1 MITGTSGLLL
11 PESRQN
17 KDIYGEPY
25 DHWRT
30 FPSWSPNGM
39 SIAFSGFL
47 DVIGQ
52 FDIWAADV
60 AEADE
65 KGRIILT
72 DLTNLT
78 NGLGGREPAWQ
89 PTSLLLLRASRLSRG
104 DRSKRCLLINR
115 ASCAGAVRFALRTA
129 PTRYHL
135 GCAGRKRLTR
145 KVVEIHGKSWKYTE
159 SRGKPCADG

>member
-1 MITGTSGLLL
+1 MITGTSVFSCLN
-11 PESRQN
+11 RARN

-30 FPSWSPNGM
+30 FPTWSPNGM
-39 SIAFSGFL
+39 SIAFAGFL

-65 KGRIILT
+65 QGRIKLT
-72 DLTNLT
+72 DLTSLT

-89 PTSLLLLRASRLSRG
+89 PTLPAATSVEAQSWGRIKFIE
-104 DRSKRCLLINR
+104 RS
-115 ASCAGAVRFALRTA
+115 F
-129 PTRYHL
+129 P
-135 GCAGRKRLTR
+135 
-145 KVVEIHGKSWKYTE
+145 
-159 SRGKPCADG
+159 